1 MQISF
6 RHHKHDGEEYPRH
19 GVVEVALNRPYEGMV
34 TVRPLRGC
42 APEAWLLP
50 RLLEAAG
57 VASVRFEGGAYT
69 VSVPPEWRY
78 GTHESRLL
86 GVTQRKGSTGAYWAH
101 IWALDKYRTQHH
113 AVAGFHASMRGR
125 INENVW
131 GYPDILLAILSRTGM
146 EMPDPD
152 KDTCTIRILRD
163 PDWFPAP
170 PQEGA
175 FTFPVQGGFEYPAPP
190 AVPEMSEVHS

>member
-57 VASVRFEGGAYT
+57 VASVRFEGGAYRVT
-69 VSVPPEWRY
+69 VASEWRY
-78 GTHESRLL
+78 GTREIRPL
-86 GVTQRKGSTGAYWAH
+86 GYTGREGSTSAYWAH
-101 IWALDKYRTQHH
+101 YWALNPDGSRHH
-113 AVAGFHASMRGR
+113 AVAGVHVSMCGR
-125 INENVW
+125 LNEQIW
-131 GYPDILLAILSRTGM
+131 GYPDLLLYGTRMAFPSPLSTEVDVRVLQ
-146 EMPDPD
+146 DPL
-152 KDTCTIRILRD
+152 RID
-163 PDWFPAP
+163 HPAP
-170 PQEGA
+170 DGE
-175 FTFPVQGGFEYPAPP
+175 FVFPVEGFEYPEPL
-190 AVPEMSEVHS
+190 AVPKVSL